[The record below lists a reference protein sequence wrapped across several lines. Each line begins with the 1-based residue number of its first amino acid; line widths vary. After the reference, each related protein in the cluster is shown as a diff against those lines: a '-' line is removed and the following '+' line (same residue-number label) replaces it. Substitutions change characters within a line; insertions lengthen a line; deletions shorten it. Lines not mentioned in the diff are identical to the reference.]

1 MNAFTAGI
9 PCHGNTASPGNFSVA
24 RDRRKKKKKE
34 KKKEKE
40 KKKKGGAGGAE
51 GAEGAGRPGGAE
63 APVHLVRKAGVP
75 VGGSQK
81 VKGYYEPI

>member
-1 MNAFTAGI
+1 M
-9 PCHGNTASPGNFSVA
+9 
-24 RDRRKKKKKE
+24 
-34 KKKEKE
+34 
-40 KKKKGGAGGAE
+40 KKKGAPKAPKAPAGGA
-51 GAEGAGRPGGAE
+51 PE

>member
-1 MNAFTAGI
+1 MRI
-9 PCHGNTASPGNFSVA
+9 YGNFSVA
-24 RDRRKKKKKE
+24 RDRLKQTE
-34 KKKEKE
+34 KKG
-40 KKKKGGAGGAE
+40 KKRGEEGAPAGGA
-51 GAEGAGRPGGAE
+51 PE